1 MKKDIKFLKELQIEL
16 REQETDG
23 QADPCFWVIGD
34 YRYVAVA
41 DGDEEAYELGMPDL
55 SYYGLL
61 DDFLEEVKDNLSE
74 EDKEA
79 LLEDDISALEWL
91 QENYDEDAYL
101 VPVQEQH
108 FVHSNTMFLTKKEA
122 QDYIEA
128 NKHNLSN
135 KAHTYAMTA
144 MGAPTVKRL
153 LALLKTFDWNS
164 VERSR

>member
-1 MKKDIKFLKELQIEL
+1 
-16 REQETDG
+16 
-23 QADPCFWVIGD
+23 
-34 YRYVAVA
+34 
-41 DGDEEAYELGMPDL
+41 MPDL

-61 DDFLEEVKDNLSE
+61 DDFLEEIKDSLSD

-79 LLEDDISALEWL
+79 LLEDDISALGWL
-91 QENYDEDAYL
+91 QENYDKDAYL

-122 QDYIEA
+122 QNYIEA

-144 MGAPTVKRL
+144 MGAPKVKKL
-153 LALLKTFDWNS
+153 LDILESFDWDKL
-164 VERSR
+164 

>member
-1 MKKDIKFLKELQIEL
+1 MKKDLKFLKELQVEL
-16 REQETDG
+16 REQDTDG
-23 QADPCFWVIGD
+23 QAAPYFWVIGD
-34 YRYVAVA
+34 FHYVGCP
-41 DGDEEAYELGMPDL
+41 DGDEETYELGMPDL

-61 DDFLEEVKDNLSE
+61 DDFLEEIKDNLSD
-74 EDKEA
+74 EDKEV

-91 QENYDEDAYL
+91 QKNYDKDAYL

-122 QDYIEA
+122 QNYIEA

-144 MGAPTVKRL
+144 MGAPTFKKL
-153 LALLKTFDWNS
+153 LSLLKTFDWNS
-164 VERSR
+164 VEQKS